1 MTTVGDA
8 SKVRMMMIGLR
19 VVAPVIL
26 SASLAN
32 RLRNA
37 QHARRSSLYS
47 RLARP
52 PALRNAQPRRSG
64 MARTRSDTGT
74 RAGAALR
81 PKRRAR
87 ATSVRSVR
95 HAVDVL
101 RCLAS
106 DPPLFG
112 VGEIASIVG
121 LHKSSVSRMV
131 ATLEEHDLVERDA
144 SSRRVRLGPGLLG
157 LVAPLLAT
165 LRVAETGL
173 PQLVELAQRCGETI
187 SISVWDGAGAV
198 NLEQVLGARAV
209 KHYAARG
216 SRNPAHATA
225 SGKLLLAFASAA
237 TVERVLSRDLRR
249 FTPRTIGTRS
259 ALLAEIAVIRRQ
271 GYAINEGEFSIDVG
285 AVAAPVRND
294 RGVVVAAITATV
306 PMYRFAVPGRRALIE
321 QVREAAD
328 RVSARL
334 GYVARERHAR

>member
-1 MTTVGDA
+1 VARGSHEHAGMTTVGDA

-37 QHARRSSLYS
+37 QHARRPSLYS
-47 RLARP
+47 GLARP

-106 DPPLFG
+106 DPPLLG

-121 LHKSSVSRMV
+121 LHKS
-131 ATLEEHDLVERDA
+131 
-144 SSRRVRLGPGLLG
+144 
-157 LVAPLLAT
+157 
-165 LRVAETGL
+165 
-173 PQLVELAQRCGETI
+173 
-187 SISVWDGAGAV
+187 
-198 NLEQVLGARAV
+198 
-209 KHYAARG
+209 
-216 SRNPAHATA
+216 
-225 SGKLLLAFASAA
+225 
-237 TVERVLSRDLRR
+237 
-249 FTPRTIGTRS
+249 
-259 ALLAEIAVIRRQ
+259 
-271 GYAINEGEFSIDVG
+271 
-285 AVAAPVRND
+285 
-294 RGVVVAAITATV
+294 
-306 PMYRFAVPGRRALIE
+306 
-321 QVREAAD
+321 
-328 RVSARL
+328 
-334 GYVARERHAR
+334 